1 MLLLVAAPSLT
12 LATRHD
18 RDWRADG
25 LPQIPAASDPG
36 AGDSEALELPA
47 SFPRASMLTRI
58 ANLCTRQSGL
68 AILALLAVA
77 LSAPAAHGELL
88 RVGKAVPEAFSFV
101 PLDVGMRYGLF
112 KKYGIDI
119 ESSAY
124 GGGGMLQQAL
134 TADSIDIGLGS
145 GPEMAGIV
153 KGVPVKAVAA
163 MAGPPLLIALMV
175 RPDGAIKTVDDLKGR
190 RVGVTSS
197 NSLTAWLVGQ
207 LSLQKG
213 WGRDGISATPLGAI
227 PGLLAALMMMQ
238 VDGFVADISTLLR
251 AQEAGEGK
259 ILLSFGDLVQDFHIH
274 VIFATNK
281 LIAARPGAVR
291 AFLAGWFETIGFM
304 RANKDKTVETAMTIL
319 DLNRSIAERSYDILI
334 PMFSDDGRFNPK
346 ALAVLSR
353 SYVDLKYLP
362 TQPDMSKLYTEEFL
376 PGK

>member
-1 MLLLVAAPSLT
+1 MLLRS
-12 LATRHD
+12 
-18 RDWRADG
+18 
-25 LPQIPAASDPG
+25 
-36 AGDSEALELPA
+36 
-47 SFPRASMLTRI
+47 
-58 ANLCTRQSGL
+58 ANRRVRQTG
-68 AILALLAVA
+68 LALLAV
-77 LSAPAAHGELL
+77 LAAHAATASAARAEVL

-101 PLDVGMRYGLF
+101 PLDIGMRQGFF
-112 KKYGIDI
+112 KKYGLDI

-124 GGGGMLQQAL
+124 SSGGMLQQAL

-145 GPEMAGIV
+145 SPEMAGIV

-175 RPDGAIKTVDDLKGR
+175 RPDGTIKTVDDLKGR

-213 WGRDGISATPLGAI
+213 WGRDGISVTPLGAI

-251 AQEAGEGK
+251 AEEAGEGK
-259 ILLSFGDLVQDFHIH
+259 ILLSFGNLVQDFHIH

-281 LIAARPGAVR
+281 LIAARPAAVR
-291 AFLAGWFETIGFM
+291 AFLAGWFETIAFM
-304 RANKDKTVETAMTIL
+304 RANKAKAVETAMSVL
-319 DLNRSIAERSYDILI
+319 DINRGIAERTYDTLI

-346 ALAVLSR
+346 ALTVLSR
-353 SYVDLKYLP
+353 SYVDLKFLP
-362 TQPDMSKLYTEEFL
+362 AEPDMGKLYTEEFL
-376 PGK
+376 PRK